1 MQSQEKKIL
10 NDNPNEILYINF
22 NQDGTCIAVGTE
34 TGFKI
39 INILPYLDLY
49 YKDLKGGIGIIEML
63 YKTNILALVGGGKNP
78 KFKLNELI
86 IWDEEKDTQICKIKT
101 KYKILNTK
109 IRENKIYIVN
119 KSQILVFDFNTFNLI
134 ETLET
139 KNIRGLISLCYKE
152 DIVAYP
158 DIQHEGTVKI
168 KNYDTNKE
176 DILKAHKTPLNCIQL
191 NQDGSMIG
199 TCSLKGTLI
208 RVYNIANKQLIREVR
223 RGAESANVNYISFD
237 ISQKYFLVV
246 SDRKTIHLF
255 FLINNNTNNAN
266 TNNTNNINNNI
277 TNNNENQI
285 NNENENKES
294 NEKIEAE
301 EENNNGNNINH
312 INSISFDDNK
322 NKSNN
327 DLNNRKSIFEGMSNF
342 LGVGKRYFGSE
353 WSFARIRINI
363 SKSISIFGPENSII
377 IVTYEGK
384 FCQASFD
391 PINGGDC
398 IKIQEEKF

>member
-1 MQSQEKKIL
+1 MQGQVKKIL

-39 INILPYLDLY
+39 INISPFLDLY
-49 YKDLKGGIGIIEML
+49 YKDLNGGIGIIEML
-63 YKTNILALVGGGKNP
+63 YKMNILALVGGGKNP

-86 IWDEEKDTQICKIKT
+86 IWDEEKDAQICKITT

-109 IRENKIYIVN
+109 IRENKIYISN
-119 KSQILVFDFNTFNLI
+119 KSQILVFDFNTLNLI

-176 DILKAHKTPLNCIQL
+176 DTLKAHKTPLNCIQL
-191 NQDGSMIG
+191 NQDGTMIG

-223 RGAESANVNYISFD
+223 RGAESANVNCISFD
-237 ISQKYFLVV
+237 ISQKYFIVV

-255 FLINNNTNNAN
+255 FLINNNN
-266 TNNTNNINNNI
+266 TNNI
-277 TNNNENQI
+277 TNNSENQI
-285 NNENENKES
+285 SSDIEKTES
-294 NEKIEAE
+294 VDKIEKIEVE
-301 EENNNGNNINH
+301 EVNNNNGNNN
-312 INSISFDDNK
+312 NSINNINNEENK
-322 NKSNN
+322 
-327 DLNNRKSIFEGMSNF
+327 NRKSIFEGMSNF

-353 WSFARIRINI
+353 WSFARMKINI
-363 SKSISIFGPENSII
+363 SKSIAIFKPDNCII

-384 FCQASFD
+384 FYQASFD
-391 PINGGDC
+391 PINGGEC